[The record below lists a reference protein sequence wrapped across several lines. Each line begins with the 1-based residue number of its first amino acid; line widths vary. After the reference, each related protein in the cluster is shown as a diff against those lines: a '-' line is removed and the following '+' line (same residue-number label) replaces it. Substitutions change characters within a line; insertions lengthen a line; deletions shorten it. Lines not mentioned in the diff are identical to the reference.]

1 MVVSI
6 HVEAHKSAQVQIINS
21 NNTQKSESKSK
32 SIQALVTKNHQTSGP
47 VLCSEFCI
55 TCPKQFDAIYF
66 DTNVFIKR
74 YVLSVAETTYRISKP
89 MFRVLC
95 AFHEHEGKVVG
106 RKFLLAYGWG
116 ISNKVNN
123 NVTVAI
129 SELRGLLK
137 NITDLE
143 IVTIHGKGY
152 RMVNK
157 RNRLGQ

>member
-6 HVEAHKSAQVQIINS
+6 HVEAHKSAQVQIING
-21 NNTQKSESKSK
+21 NNTQKSKSK
-32 SIQALVTKNHQTSGP
+32 SIQALVTENHQSSGP
-47 VLCSEFCI
+47 VLCSASCT

-116 ISNKVNN
+116 KSNTVNN

-143 IVTIHGKGY
+143 IVTIQGKGY
-152 RMVNK
+152 QMINK

>member
-1 MVVSI
+1 MLISS
-6 HVEAHKSAQVQIINS
+6 HQDEAHKNDQGQ
-21 NNTQKSESKSK
+21 
-32 SIQALVTKNHQTSGP
+32 VTKNYQTSTSA
-47 VLCSEFCI
+47 LCSAQCV
-55 TCPKQFDAIYF
+55 TCPKQSHAIYF
-66 DTNVFIKR
+66 DTNVYIKR
-74 YVLSVAETTYRISKP
+74 YVLSVAETTYRISNP

-95 AFHEHEGKVVG
+95 AFHEHEGKVVS

-143 IVTIHGKGY
+143 IITVRGKGY
-152 RMVNK
+152 QLINK
-157 RNRLGQ
+157 KKSFCE

>member
-1 MVVSI
+1 MVISI
-6 HVEAHKSAQVQIINS
+6 HVEAHKSAQVQIIKS
-21 NNTQKSESKSK
+21 YKAQERKNTQV
-32 SIQALVTKNHQTSGP
+32 QVTKYHQTSAP
-47 VLCSEFCI
+47 VLCSKPCI
-55 TCPKQFDAIYF
+55 TCPKQLDAIYF

-74 YVLSVAETTYRISKP
+74 YVLSVAETTYRISNP

-95 AFHEHEGKVVG
+95 AFHEHEGNVVS
-106 RKFLLAYGWG
+106 RKFLLEYGWG

-143 IVTIHGKGY
+143 IITVHGKGY
-152 RMVNK
+152 QMVNK